1 MATVVDFRNRAQN
14 YWASASQQRKMAI
27 LGGVAALLAGSV
39 GVFAWSNH
47 TDYSVVYSGLS
58 PRMGGNVIAA
68 LQKESIPYR
77 LENGGNLI
85 EVPTADAARVR
96 LQLAEQGLPAQ
107 ASSALW
113 GDLQHEKLG
122 TSSFVEHTTYL
133 RALESSLAKD
143 ITSIHG
149 VESASV
155 NLAIPQHT
163 PFLETMPKPKAA
175 VTVDLMPGV
184 TLTHAQ
190 VFGITHL
197 VASSVPGLKG
207 RDVTVV
213 DQNGRAL
220 TSKSHGAAASTVLQ
234 LQESVEAAYKAQIVS
249 LLSPLVGGAQN
260 LRVVVDANLDQSH
273 RQESS
278 VTYGMGHVVT
288 AAVMSS
294 REKGSASSHA
304 FGIPGALSNQPPGNP
319 TAPITAKTASTAT
332 LSLSEIKAMIPRSQ
346 KDSRRFHYVLDKTV
360 GFKKDAAWRLKTL
373 SVSVVING
381 APAAAPVLVAPT
393 APVAP
398 VASATSG
405 KKPVKKLLRKSA
417 ASQVVHYSARTLSEL
432 QKMVNNAIHASAPQG
447 TVQIAAIPFQA
458 PVVPHLAWWQK
469 ISPWAVWHNLEWFLF
484 GLIALFIIR
493 KPIREFF
500 SMRVAET
507 RRQKEEQVAAVA
519 AEKAA
524 IEEEA
529 RKAAEVPVLVSE
541 SGVTLDLRG
550 ISEGQLE
557 DNMDR
562 IKELIRTDTARAV
575 EVVREWIGN
584 NPGEENG

>member
-1 MATVVDFRNRAQN
+1 MTTVAVLRDRAQE
-14 YWASASQQRKMAI
+14 YWSIASQQKKMAI
-27 LGGVAALLAGSV
+27 LGGSAALLAVAFGI
-39 GVFAWSNH
+39 FEWSHH

-68 LQKESIPYR
+68 LQKASIPYR

-85 EVPTADAARVR
+85 EVPSADAARVR
-96 LQLAEQGLPAQ
+96 LQLAEHGLPAQ

-143 ITSIHG
+143 IVSIHG

-163 PFLETMPKPKAA
+163 PFLETMPEPKAA
-175 VTVDLMPGV
+175 VTVQLMPGV

-207 RDVTVV
+207 RAVTVV

-220 TSKSHGAAASTVLQ
+220 TSRSHGSAASTVLQ
-234 LQESVEAAYKAQIVS
+234 LQHSVESAYRAQIMH

-294 REKGSASSHA
+294 HDKGSASSQA
-304 FGIPGALSNQPPGNP
+304 FGIPGALSNQPPGAP
-319 TAPITAKTASTAT
+319 AAPITAGTTSTAALT
-332 LSLSEIKAMIPRSQ
+332 LAEIKAMIPQSQ
-346 KDSRRFHYVLDKTV
+346 KNDQHFRYVLDKTV
-360 GFKKDAAWRLKTL
+360 GFKKDAPWRLKTL

-381 APAAAPVLVAPT
+381 AVKSNAAK

-398 VASATSG
+398 VASAQSG
-405 KKPVKKLLRKSA
+405 KPGLSPIQAKIAK
-417 ASQVVHYSARTLSEL
+417 ARTVPMVTTFSPSTMSEL
-432 QKMVNNAIHASAPQG
+432 QKMVDNAIHASAPQG
-447 TVQIAAIPFQA
+447 TVQIAAIPFRE
-458 PVVPHLAWWQK
+458 PVIKVLPWWEK
-469 ISPWAVWHNLEWFLF
+469 ISPWAVWNNLEWFIF
-484 GLIALFIIR
+484 GLIALFFIR

-500 SMRVAET
+500 SLRLAET
-507 RRQKEEQVAAVA
+507 RQQKEERAAAHQAEQAAVD
-519 AEKAA
+519 
-524 IEEEA
+524 EEN
-529 RKAAEVPVLVSE
+529 RKAKEVPVLMTD
-541 SGVTLDLRG
+541 SGVTLDLSG
-550 ISEGQLE
+550 VSEGHLE
-557 DNMDR
+557 DNMNS

-575 EVVREWIGN
+575 EVIREWIGN
-584 NPGEENG
+584 MGDENG